1 MSWTV
6 LFTCVLHQLAECQV
20 ILDFWLNLPVQHVSL
35 RTAQPL
41 AAFLSC
47 DCGSI
52 CYAADLAE
60 ASPRQGSW
68 PWCLTSPSDILPLPS
83 GDERILTATVRKRP
97 VTTREKLCFFL
108 SPSSIFVLTNQP
120 GMPVSMQDLLGK
132 LSEESCSG
140 ISGLPHS
147 RSSTSSED
155 LAVNQNL
162 HVECALRTKQE
173 CYNLSLPL

>member
-1 MSWTV
+1 MFWTV
-6 LFTCVLHQLAECQV
+6 LFTCVLHQLAERQV

-83 GDERILTATVRKRP
+83 GDEGEGHILTATVRKRP
-97 VTTREKLCFFL
+97 VTTREKLCF
-108 SPSSIFVLTNQP
+108 
-120 GMPVSMQDLLGK
+120 
-132 LSEESCSG
+132 
-140 ISGLPHS
+140 
-147 RSSTSSED
+147 
-155 LAVNQNL
+155 
-162 HVECALRTKQE
+162 
-173 CYNLSLPL
+173 LSLPIFHFCFYKSAWHACKHARPARKTLRRILQWNIRLATQ